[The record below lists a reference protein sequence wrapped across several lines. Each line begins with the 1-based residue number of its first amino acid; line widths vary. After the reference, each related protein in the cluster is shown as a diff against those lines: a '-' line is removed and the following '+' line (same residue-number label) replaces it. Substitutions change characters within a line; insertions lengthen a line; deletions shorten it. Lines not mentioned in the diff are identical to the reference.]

1 MAYEKEVS
9 APLAPCH
16 ALGEI
21 PTPSRRREDDLT
33 AGADSLQRDDLR
45 AGAVCVLD
53 VCPWDSLAQ
62 CLTLPELE
70 RLCCASASHYSQ
82 LTIEEE
88 SEVASVAEG
97 KEDSASPHEV
107 SNRKLLAP
115 LMILKIE
122 TAEMELERVSIPNI
136 RALRIWN
143 YRSLDALASAV
154 AASGGPRALR
164 SLERLALK
172 GSPLAPELITS
183 FIAPVFT
190 QSRLKHLNMERNQV
204 TDDMI
209 CNLVESGAL
218 DVASL
223 ESLNLRF
230 NKIGSRGAKAIAS
243 SACFPNLNW
252 INFKMNQI
260 GDEGAAALAE
270 RLHGNSSMRLLN
282 IRRQMPPLTDST
294 AAAFAVVLRKNNTLE
309 QLRLR
314 QNRIGD
320 VGAAALAKEVSG
332 HVGRLQRTLGF
343 GARFELDLEQ
353 NRIKESGAESLL
365 QSLKDIGGSVR
376 VELLLHGNPVSKASL
391 EKAGAPPCEDPRLHF
406 ASKAEGLLW

>member
-1 MAYEKEVS
+1 
-9 APLAPCH
+9 
-16 ALGEI
+16 
-21 PTPSRRREDDLT
+21 
-33 AGADSLQRDDLR
+33 
-45 AGAVCVLD
+45 
-53 VCPWDSLAQ
+53 
-62 CLTLPELE
+62 
-70 RLCCASASHYSQ
+70 
-82 LTIEEE
+82 
-88 SEVASVAEG
+88 
-97 KEDSASPHEV
+97 
-107 SNRKLLAP
+107 
-115 LMILKIE
+115 
-122 TAEMELERVSIPNI
+122 
-136 RALRIWN
+136 
-143 YRSLDALASAV
+143 
-154 AASGGPRALR
+154 
-164 SLERLALK
+164 
-172 GSPLAPELITS
+172 
-183 FIAPVFT
+183 
-190 QSRLKHLNMERNQV
+190 MERNQV

-270 RLHGNSSMRLLN
+270 RLQGNSSMRLLN

-294 AAAFAVVLRKNNTLE
+294 AAAFAVVLRRNSTLE

-320 VGAAALAKEVSG
+320 EGAAALAKEVPG
-332 HVGRLQRTLGF
+332 HVAKLQRTLGV

-365 QSLKDIGGSVR
+365 QSLKDIGGAVR

-391 EKAGAPPCEDPRLHF
+391 EKAGAPPCDDPRLHF
-406 ASKAEGLLW
+406 TSKAEGLLW